1 MRLQMTRIL
10 MTRILMTI
18 ILVSSLLSACTAI
31 EDHFYPKHVL
41 LATRLERKV
50 AYHIYHV
57 RETSNGKGIEFYVLR
72 KRLQGLP
79 SKGDPEY
86 HRVKLTLR
94 RAELQ
99 YFVELCLKESV
110 NAGYEQVFIHFSMPE
125 RVTFLDGREGVT
137 ARTHVIL
144 SVPKEGILRYFEKE
158 ERDHETYFVPYFK
171 DYVFVWPPGIPFEGK
186 ANHWKASDAGTLDW
200 GD

>member
-1 MRLQMTRIL
+1 
-10 MTRILMTI
+10 
-18 ILVSSLLSACTAI
+18 
-31 EDHFYPKHVL
+31 
-41 LATRLERKV
+41 
-50 AYHIYHV
+50 
-57 RETSNGKGIEFYVLR
+57 
-72 KRLQGLP
+72 
-79 SKGDPEY
+79 
-86 HRVKLTLR
+86 
-94 RAELQ
+94 
-99 YFVELCLKESV
+99 
-110 NAGYEQVFIHFSMPE
+110 MPE